1 MSEKSSLLSKD
12 TCLSMQSVVECVRM
26 EGPWMTEPACVTVQ
40 VVLVEITVK
49 VSVVNKNRNECMA
62 YYMLGICMHSMLI
75 IH

>member
-1 MSEKSSLLSKD
+1 
-12 TCLSMQSVVECVRM
+12 
-26 EGPWMTEPACVTVQ
+26 MTEPACVTVQ

-49 VSVVNKNRNECMA
+49 VSVVNKNRNGCME